1 MITQPDIFNSLEIK
15 QNMIAFLKGR
25 LIHKE
30 PSHVLIDVGGVG
42 YHVNISLQTF
52 SAIKDQES
60 ISLFTHLSIRED
72 AHVLFGF
79 STEAEKKL
87 FLHLISVN
95 GVGPSTAIVMLSFME
110 VEELK
115 AAIAREDI
123 ATLQRVKGI
132 GGKTA
137 QRLIVELKD
146 KLKKEVTEENGSSTL
161 GLHNT
166 IKQQA
171 LSALVTLGI
180 PRPAAEK
187 SVDAILKKSGNNLTL
202 EDLVKQAL
210 KNA

>member
-1 MITQPDIFNSLEIK
+1 
-15 QNMIAFLKGR
+15 MIAFLKGR
-25 LIHKE
+25 LTHKE
-30 PSHVLIDVGGVG
+30 PSHVVIDVNGVG
-42 YHVNISLQTF
+42 YAVTISLQTF
-52 SAIKDQES
+52 SAIKDQET
-60 ISLFTHLSIRED
+60 IFLYTHLSIRED

-79 STEAEKKL
+79 SAESEKRL

-95 GVGPSTAIVMLSFME
+95 GVGPSTAIVMLSYME

-115 AAIAREDI
+115 AAIVREDI
-123 ATLQRVKGI
+123 ATLQKVKGI

-146 KLKKEVTEENGSSTL
+146 KLKKEGIEDTGTSPVTV
-161 GLHNT
+161 HNT

-180 PRPAAEK
+180 PKPVAEK
-187 SVDAILKKSGNNLTL
+187 SVDAILKKSGNSLTL

>member
-1 MITQPDIFNSLEIK
+1 
-15 QNMIAFLKGR
+15 MIAFLKGR
-25 LIHKE
+25 LTQKE
-30 PSHVLIDVGGVG
+30 PSHVLIDVNGVG

-52 SAIKDQES
+52 SAVKDQEN
-60 ISLFTHLSIRED
+60 IALFTHLSIRED

-146 KLKKEVTEENGSSTL
+146 KLKKEVTEESGSAPL

>member
-1 MITQPDIFNSLEIK
+1 
-15 QNMIAFLKGR
+15 MIAFLKGR
-25 LIHKE
+25 LTVKE
-30 PSHVLIDVGGVG
+30 PSHVVIDVNGVG
-42 YHVNISLQTF
+42 YGVTISLQTF
-52 SAIKDQES
+52 GTIKDQES
-60 ISLFTHLSIRED
+60 ILLFTHLSIRED

-79 STEAEKKL
+79 SSEAEKKL

-95 GVGPSTAIVMLSFME
+95 GVGPSTAIVMLSYME

-115 AAIAREDI
+115 AAIAREDL
-123 ATLQRVKGI
+123 ATLQKVKGI

-146 KLKKEVTEENGSSTL
+146 KLKREVSEESSISTG

-180 PRPAAEK
+180 PKQTAEK
-187 SVDAILKKSGNNLTL
+187 SVDNLLKKSGNTLTL

>member
-1 MITQPDIFNSLEIK
+1 MIS
-15 QNMIAFLKGR
+15 FLKGK
-25 LIHKE
+25 LAHQE
-30 PSHVLIDVGGVG
+30 PSQVIIDVNDVG
-42 YHVNISLQTF
+42 YAVNISLQTF
-52 SAIKDQES
+52 GAIKNQES
-60 ISLFTHLSIRED
+60 IFLYTHLAIRED

-79 STEAEKKL
+79 STEAEKRM
-87 FLHLISVN
+87 FLNLISVN
-95 GVGPSTAIVMLSFME
+95 GVGPSTAIVMLSYMD

-115 AAIAREDI
+115 AAIVREEI
-123 ATLQRVKGI
+123 ATLQKVKGI

-146 KLKKEVTEENGSSTL
+146 KLKKEVPEENIVSST
-161 GLHNT
+161 GIHNS

-180 PRPAAEK
+180 PKPSAEK

>member
-1 MITQPDIFNSLEIK
+1 
-15 QNMIAFLKGR
+15 MIAFLKGR
-25 LIHKE
+25 LTVKE
-30 PSHVLIDVGGVG
+30 PSHVVIDVNGVG
-42 YHVNISLQTF
+42 YAVTISLQTF
-52 SAIKDQES
+52 GTIKDQES
-60 ISLFTHLSIRED
+60 ILLFTHLSIRED

-79 STEAEKKL
+79 SSEAEKKL

-95 GVGPSTAIVMLSFME
+95 GVGPSTAIVMLSYME

-115 AAIAREDI
+115 AAIAREDL
-123 ATLQRVKGI
+123 ATLQKVKGI

-146 KLKKEVTEENGSSTL
+146 KLKREVSEESTISTG

-180 PRPAAEK
+180 PKQTAEK
-187 SVDAILKKSGNNLTL
+187 SVDNLLKKSGNTLTL

>member
-1 MITQPDIFNSLEIK
+1 MIS
-15 QNMIAFLKGR
+15 FLKGK
-25 LIHKE
+25 LAHQE
-30 PSHVLIDVGGVG
+30 PSQVIIDVNGVG
-42 YHVNISLQTF
+42 YAVNISLQTF
-52 SAIKDQES
+52 GAIKNQES
-60 ISLFTHLSIRED
+60 IFLYTHLAIRED

-79 STEAEKKL
+79 STEAEKRM
-87 FLHLISVN
+87 FLNLISVN
-95 GVGPSTAIVMLSFME
+95 GVGPSTAIFMLSYMD

-115 AAIAREDI
+115 AAIVREEI
-123 ATLQRVKGI
+123 ATLQKVKGI

-146 KLKKEVTEENGSSTL
+146 KLKKEVPEENIVSST
-161 GLHNT
+161 GIHNS

-180 PRPAAEK
+180 PKPSAEK

>member
-1 MITQPDIFNSLEIK
+1 MIV
-15 QNMIAFLKGR
+15 FLKGR
-25 LIHKE
+25 LASKE
-30 PSHVLIDVGGVG
+30 PSHVIIDVNGVG
-42 YHVNISLQTF
+42 YGVTISLQTF
-52 SAIKDQES
+52 SVIKDQES
-60 ISLFTHLSIRED
+60 IFLYTHLSIRED

-79 STEAEKKL
+79 ATEAEKRM

-95 GVGPSTAIVMLSFME
+95 GVGPSTAIVMLSYME

-115 AAIAREDI
+115 TAIAHEDVS
-123 ATLQRVKGI
+123 TLQRVKGI

-137 QRLIVELKD
+137 QRLIVELRD
-146 KLKKEVTEENGSSTL
+146 KLKRELPEESSGSSSL
-161 GLHNT
+161 AHNT

-180 PRPAAEK
+180 PKPAAEK
-187 SVDAILKKSGNNLTL
+187 SVDAILKKSGNSLTL